1 MKTIILTLLTCAFSI
16 GVISAETKDDKLTE
30 NGKPRR
36 ESPNDGF
43 AGTTKIVLTNELAED
58 PAKKTVEIASAA
70 EIAKFVATIK
80 LKTKDPSKCDHILS
94 AAFTTPK
101 GVISV
106 SLCDHCFDFG
116 GKTYAMPAEFYKLFE
131 AGFK

>member
-1 MKTIILTLLTCAFSI
+1 MKTALRIALVAAFALTAGVSCA
-16 GVISAETKDDKLTE
+16 GAPEDV
-30 NGKPRR
+30 
-36 ESPNDGF
+36 F
-43 AGTTKIVLTNELAED
+43 AGTTKIVLEKDLQKG
-58 PAKKTVEIASAA
+58 PAKTTVEIADAA

-80 LKTKDPSKCDHILS
+80 LQTKNPCACDHIQS

-116 GKTYAMPAEFYKLFE
+116 GKTYAMPAEFYALFQ
-131 AGFK
+131 AKFK